1 MMPKLVHMAIWFPIK
16 VWWIVLALGS
26 TRDPVANI
34 TAMIVVPKDPEYCWR
49 VLKIAL
55 ASPICDLSTSCKPN
69 VNELLNIKLKPI
81 M

>member
-1 MMPKLVHMAIWFPIK
+1 
-16 VWWIVLALGS
+16 
-26 TRDPVANI
+26 
-34 TAMIVVPKDPEYCWR
+34 
-49 VLKIAL
+49 L